1 MTHISSPLI
10 RSTLL
15 LVSTCSLS
23 IANAAPLQLQGVAT
37 GVNQELVFASGSD
50 GVYQGTVAA
59 DGTFQVTLPDV
70 AKSYVRSL
78 DIMVTEGHTSCLK
91 SNQQDKE
98 AWFSNLSTFRLNSK
112 RNIDDSWTLVAGVN
126 TALKGMDIG
135 YFARFIYA
143 SADVNIDIAS
153 SCQIENGVLFSG
165 TARLSL
171 KQGWNLVLNT
181 VSQYSANK
189 SKVRNVTFTNLPEHF
204 SLTWNVL
211 HF

>member
-1 MTHISSPLI
+1 MTHMSSPLI
-10 RSTLL
+10 RSTLF
-15 LVSTCSLS
+15 LVSICSLS

-37 GVNQELVFASGSD
+37 GVNQELVFTAGSD
-50 GVYQGTVAA
+50 GAYQGTVTA

-78 DIMVTEGHTSCLK
+78 DIMVTEGHTNCLK

-98 AWFSNLSTFRLNSK
+98 AWFSDLSTFRLSSK
-112 RNIDDSWTLVAGVN
+112 GKIDDSWTLVAGVN
-126 TALKGMDIG
+126 TALKGMDLG
-135 YFARFIYA
+135 YFVRFIYA

-153 SCQIENGVLFSG
+153 SCQVENGVLFSG

-171 KQGWNLVLNT
+171 KQGWNLVLKT
-181 VSQYSANK
+181 VSEYSANK
-189 SKVRNVTFTNLPEHF
+189 SKVRAVAFTNLPEYF
-204 SLTWNVL
+204 SLAWNVL